1 MTAKAKQAAV
11 FFLTAG
17 CGVLFDQLTKRIA
30 LSKLEL
36 YKPVPLISGV
46 LEFLRIENQGAAFG
60 IMQGRMSFFYIIT
73 FIVLA
78 FLFYVLVRLPE
89 DGKYTPLLICMS
101 FIAAGA
107 VGNLIDR
114 VFRRSVVDFIY
125 FKPIDFPVFN
135 VADIYVTCAT
145 FFLILLILR
154 FYDEKDFD
162 FLSRKKR

>member
-1 MTAKAKQAAV
+1 MTTKAKQAAV

-17 CGVLFDQLTKRIA
+17 LGVLFDQLTKRLAVAKLA
-30 LSKLEL
+30 L
-36 YKPVPLISGV
+36 YRPVPLVNGV
-46 LEFLRIENQGAAFG
+46 LELLRIENQGAAFG

-78 FLFYVLVRLPE
+78 FLLYVLVRLPE
-89 DGKYTPLLICMS
+89 DRKYTPLLICMS

-145 FFLILLILR
+145 FFLMLLILR
-154 FYDEKDFD
+154 FYDERDFD
-162 FLSRKKR
+162 FLSGKKR